1 GLALLAA
8 SAQNRCTA
16 LVCSCYVPSRNSS
29 SKEEEIISN
38 RSSSSSNIKK
48 RTSLEK
54 NIKDGVMEEAAGN
67 NNNNDE
73 LQLSIDKIS
82 NGSGTNGS
90 HIEPNPTLKSNLKKT
105 TTAAADDND
114 GEGELMK
121 TERRKVSWPDAHGKD
136 IAYVREFEPSV
147 SDDGELEG
155 VRRSCVCV
163 IQ

>member
-1 GLALLAA
+1 
-8 SAQNRCTA
+8 
-16 LVCSCYVPSRNSS
+16 
-29 SKEEEIISN
+29 
-38 RSSSSSNIKK
+38 
-48 RTSLEK
+48 
-54 NIKDGVMEEAAGN
+54 MEEAAGN

-136 IAYVREFEPSV
+136 IAHVREFEP
-147 SDDGELEG
+147 
-155 VRRSCVCV
+155 R
-163 IQ
+163 